1 MKKNC
6 CSQERTG
13 LRDQTR
19 CQEIANQILKHGV
32 DEDIRFGQM
41 TVGRKDFTQAH
52 TRQFRRRNVLLEKL
66 LDYK

>member
-32 DEDIRFGQM
+32 DEAIRFGQM
-41 TVGRKDFTQAH
+41 TMHEPRVQDVIG
-52 TRQFRRRNVLLEKL
+52 VL
-66 LDYK
+66 